1 MRNNNKIAIII
12 PYFGKF
18 PDWIDLY
25 LFSCSKNPFV
35 DFLFFTDCEIPSKTY
50 SNTFFY
56 NYNYKDYCERISQTL
71 NVKFYPKN
79 AYKLCDVRPFYG
91 ILHKKE
97 LEDYQYWGYGDIDL
111 IYGDLALLLNE
122 KNLGKYELITTHADR
137 IAGHFTVIK
146 KDSNFSTLCYKIENW
161 KSKLEDERGLGVDEH
176 DFTWLVH
183 PFQKHIWRFHRILSK
198 IIQIHPYNFFKV
210 FNNITNLFTDY
221 SIKEYYTTPLPE
233 NGESWIYDIKKN
245 RIINPDSIEIP
256 YLHFLFFKKT
266 PFRKTDNYWREDFY
280 HIDNE
285 FVKNNGFIIINNHNI
300 MYKDEYNSDSVCV

>member
-1 MRNNNKIAIII
+1 MNKNKIAIII

-56 NYNYKDYCERISQTL
+56 NYNYKEYCERISQTL

-97 LEDYQYWGYGDIDL
+97 LEDYEYWGYGDIDL
-111 IYGDLALLLNE
+111 IYGNLALLLNE

-146 KDSNFSTLCYKIENW
+146 KDGNFSTLCYKIENW

-210 FNNITNLFTDY
+210 FNNITNLFTGY

-285 FVKNNGFIIINNHNI
+285 FVKNNGYIIINNHNI
-300 MYKDEYNSDSVCV
+300 TYKDEHNSDSVCV